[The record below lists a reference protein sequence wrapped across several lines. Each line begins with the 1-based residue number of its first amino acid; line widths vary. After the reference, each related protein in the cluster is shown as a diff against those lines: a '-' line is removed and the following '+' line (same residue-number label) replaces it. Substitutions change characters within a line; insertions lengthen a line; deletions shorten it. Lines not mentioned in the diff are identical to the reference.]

1 MRDAMEGVFDRLNEG
16 INVFN
21 VGQKRGRDEAF
32 DAIPLAAGGIV
43 TRSIQ
48 PAILHGPEAVIP
60 LDRLSGIVRD
70 AVSVDEIRR
79 RRGDGDDIEAI
90 MARLERA
97 LGKRS
102 VSASIQPV
110 IEYHEAESRG
120 GSADGRDRRR
130 GGTATDDMDKV
141 RELRRLLRLA
151 LQDSALKAD
160 VRRLLEG
167 VA

>member
-1 MRDAMEGVFDRLNEG
+1 M
-16 INVFN
+16 
-21 VGQKRGRDEAF
+21 
-32 DAIPLAAGGIV
+32 
-43 TRSIQ
+43 
-48 PAILHGPEAVIP
+48 
-60 LDRLSGIVRD
+60 
-70 AVSVDEIRR
+70 DEIRH
-79 RRGDGDDIEAI
+79 RRGDSDDIESI

-102 VSASIQPV
+102 THASIQPI
-110 IEYHEAESRG
+110 IEYHEAEGRG
-120 GSADGRDRRR
+120 SDGDGRDRRR

-167 VA
+167 TA